1 MRVPAPD
8 LRDTC
13 TGDAGSPRGRL
24 EEAKHKRAQSSIS
37 VNPRCRRV
45 SWCTFPLGSFA
56 SELCQGA
63 GAGFNNEPKGLEVC
77 CSPLASAGDEREQ
90 RLDFSG
96 RLLCLLRIGQLST
109 VEPLKVKVPR

>member
-1 MRVPAPD
+1 MRGVPGDVWRKPNIKGPKAASLSTLAAGGFPGVLFRWAL
-8 LRDTC
+8 LRL
-13 TGDAGSPRGRL
+13 S
-24 EEAKHKRAQSSIS
+24 
-37 VNPRCRRV
+37 
-45 SWCTFPLGSFA
+45 
-56 SELCQGA
+56 LCQGA

>member
-37 VNPRCRRV
+37 VNPR
-45 SWCTFPLGSFA
+45 L
-56 SELCQGA
+56 Q
-63 GAGFNNEPKGLEVC
+63 AGFLVYF
-77 CSPLASAGDEREQ
+77 SAG
-90 RLDFSG
+90 LF
-96 RLLCLLRIGQLST
+96 CI
-109 VEPLKVKVPR
+109 